1 MAVLSLVSSLGV
13 ISVHESVK
21 VVLQILHRP
30 VETFSEGDRIEL
42 LLNRLVKL
50 FRHAIGLRMTG
61 FGPRVLNVIEVQE
74 KLIGMGLRNSTVLGA
89 SIREGSKQSQTMF
102 IEEGQHFIVEEVC
115 SGDSI
120 LFTIH
125 LCEANVRIGINAG
138 LLVDLANALDIADVI
153 GVLT

>member
-1 MAVLSLVSSLGV
+1 LTGSLGTIFLALCVGQLSLLINVFSIQLLASQECLHGSATLAVLSLVSSLGV

-89 SIREGSKQSQTMF
+89 EMDPTFWTSD
-102 IEEGQHFIVEEVC
+102 IV
-115 SGDSI
+115 
-120 LFTIH
+120 
-125 LCEANVRIGINAG
+125 R
-138 LLVDLANALDIADVI
+138 
-153 GVLT
+153 